1 MHSVFPNNRSNVV
14 VVDVVVAVVYHVTI
28 VASVQCTWVVKRSFG
43 RPMII
48 GYLLRTAMSL
58 LFICN
63 YANAYFVRGTFVI
76 L

>member
-14 VVDVVVAVVYHVTI
+14 VVVVAVYHLTI
-28 VASVQCTWVVKRSFG
+28 IASVQCTWVVQKMGMVNGNR
-43 RPMII
+43 I
-48 GYLLRTAMSL
+48 LLRTAMSL